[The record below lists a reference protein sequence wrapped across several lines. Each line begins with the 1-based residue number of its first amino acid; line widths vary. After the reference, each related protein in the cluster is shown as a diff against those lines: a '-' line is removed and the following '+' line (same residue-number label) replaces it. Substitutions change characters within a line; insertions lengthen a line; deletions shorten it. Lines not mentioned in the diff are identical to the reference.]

1 MNPILSACSSSS
13 SSSTVRPQQPT
24 GGIGTVST
32 PASSWIIANC
42 IDNSNCTNFSVYNR
56 DTSRK
61 EPSSE
66 RIVVQRQHWK
76 RARNHIVAVTG
87 KFCSTRHL
95 RCQYHHH
102 HHHPSGVS
110 PSTKT
115 RTTTLI
121 IIIEIATLIISIMM
135 LLRHVPTVQGYASPR
150 LVSSCVRYTTATTTA
165 TITPND
171 IVVGLIDSTAWTQ
184 PRRHC
189 RNMNTI
195 HNNSER
201 RMMMMTM
208 MMIRPVRSR
217 AMESS
222 RSPRIVGPP
231 PQLQQQHYISTSST
245 TTMMSPSSTSSI
257 IPQSSFTTATTEEST
272 PTPVLLQHMEF
283 GSIPT
288 VSSTPAPTPAAPPV
302 VVFLHGLLGNKRN
315 FASIGRSLAQQ
326 QQQER
331 RFVSLDLRNHGD
343 NVHDWRKDM
352 SYTAMARDVI
362 HFCQMY
368 NFTQIELI
376 GHSVGGKVAQLR
388 DVRVVWGVDECCA
401 SFIYIS

>member
-1 MNPILSACSSSS
+1 MNPILSACSSS

-24 GGIGTVST
+24 GGIGTIST
-32 PASSWIIANC
+32 PASSWIIAN
-42 IDNSNCTNFSVYNR
+42 IDTSNTNCSVYNR
-56 DTSRK
+56 DTRRK
-61 EPSSE
+61 EPSSK

-76 RARNHIVAVTG
+76 RARINIVAVTG

-102 HHHPSGVS
+102 QPSGVS

-121 IIIEIATLIISIMM
+121 IILEIATLIISIIM

-150 LVSSCVRYTTATTTA
+150 LVSSCVRYTTAT
-165 TITPND
+165 INPNG
-171 IVVGLIDSTAWTQ
+171 IVVGLIHSTAWTQ
-184 PRRHC
+184 QRRHC
-189 RNMNTI
+189 HNMNRI
-195 HNNSER
+195 HKNSER
-201 RMMMMTM
+201 RITTMM
-208 MMIRPVRSR
+208 MMIRPFRSR

-222 RSPRIVGPP
+222 LSPRIVGPQ
-231 PQLQQQHYISTSST
+231 PQLPQPQYISTSRT
-245 TTMMSPSSTSSI
+245 TTMMMSPTSASSI
-257 IPQSSFTTATTEEST
+257 IPQSLFTTATTTEST
-272 PTPVLLQHMEF
+272 STPVLLQHMEF

-288 VSSTPAPTPAAPPV
+288 VSSTSAPTPAAPPV

-326 QQQER
+326 QQQQER

-343 NVHDWRKDM
+343 NVQDWRKDM

-368 NFTQIELI
+368 NFTQIEMI

-388 DVRVVWGVDECCA
+388 DVRVG
-401 SFIYIS
+401 